1 MTIDKLNHA
10 KAIAAEIDML
20 DEQMRRLGSLLR
32 NEENGAMLS
41 LTLVKKGITL
51 CSVRIDM
58 LPPYATPCT
67 LLPAGAHG
75 CFTPPGHAAALTQPR
90 AGLC

>member
-10 KAIAAEIDML
+10 KSIAAEIDML

-32 NEENGAMLS
+32 NEENGAKLS

-51 CSVRIDM
+51 CSVRIDIM
-58 LPPYATPCT
+58 RPHSASGPWNGACAT
-67 LLPAGAHG
+67 
-75 CFTPPGHAAALTQPR
+75 HAASWPGWTAASRPPR
-90 AGLC
+90 MRP

>member
-51 CSVRIDM
+51 CSVRIDNLPERGLANM
-58 LPPYATPCT
+58 L
-67 LLPAGAHG
+67 AGIIADLNEQK
-75 CFTPPGHAAALTQPR
+75 HARQNDLASL
-90 AGLC
+90 

>member
-41 LTLVKKGITL
+41 LILVKKGITL
-51 CSVRIDM
+51 CSVRIDNLTERGLANM
-58 LPPYATPCT
+58 L
-67 LLPAGAHG
+67 AGIIADLNEQK
-75 CFTPPGHAAALTQPR
+75 HARQNDLASL
-90 AGLC
+90 

>member
-32 NEENGAMLS
+32 NEENNAVLS
-41 LTLVKKGITL
+41 LTLAQKGITL
-51 CSVRIDM
+51 CSVRFDNLTERGLTNM
-58 LPPYATPCT
+58 L
-67 LLPAGAHG
+67 AGIIADLDEQK
-75 CFTPPGHAAALTQPR
+75 HARQNDLASL
-90 AGLC
+90 

>member
-51 CSVRIDM
+51 CSVRIDNLTG
-58 LPPYATPCT
+58 LPICWRASLQTST
-67 LLPAGAHG
+67 SKN
-75 CFTPPGHAAALTQPR
+75 THAKTTWPR
-90 AGLC
+90 CK

>member
-32 NEENGAMLS
+32 NEENGA
-41 LTLVKKGITL
+41 K
-51 CSVRIDM
+51 
-58 LPPYATPCT
+58 
-67 LLPAGAHG
+67 LLFDTG
-75 CFTPPGHAAALTQPR
+75 
-90 AGLC
+90 